1 MSPDWWQI
9 CEDLAERDHCPS
21 DFEGRDWQALTS
33 EERDKAITMQA
44 TRFVAY
50 LRETGRAR

>member
-9 CEDLAERDHCPS
+9 CEEVAERDHCPS

-33 EERDKAITMQA
+33 EERDQAITRQA
-44 TRFVAY
+44 IAFVSY
-50 LRETGRAR
+50 LSEVGRSR